1 MFIVYNFFQTLFFIF
16 RHVFRTKTKHSQPL
30 IFWNK
35 KTEEQTRNSEPDQI
49 WSNLIKSDQIWSNL
63 IKTQIWSDLIKFD
76 QIWSDLVKLVFSKNK
91 AHKNNLFVLFQV
103 FFGNWTWLWLQLL
116 SFKHSLAVKGWLL
129 QKNYVPFQAPV
140 FVLRSTDCK
149 AFGHSFWL
157 ESNAQ
162 CWKQWTQNEI
172 QKGPTHLDR
181 SSMTPIFQ
189 QNPWKKQKVSS
200 LRFPTNVF

>member
-1 MFIVYNFFQTLFFIF
+1 MFLGQKLNTHNLWFFGT
-16 RHVFRTKTKHSQPL
+16 
-30 IFWNK
+30 K
-35 KTEEQTRNSEPDQI
+35 KTEEQTRNSEP
-49 WSNLIKSDQIWSNL
+49 DQIWSNL

-76 QIWSDLVKLVFSKNK
+76 QIWSDLIRFGQTCFFQKNK
-91 AHKNNLFVLFQV
+91 THKNNLFVLFQV

-129 QKNYVPFQAPV
+129 QKNYVFFQAPV

>member
-1 MFIVYNFFQTLFFIF
+1 MFIVYIFFQTLFFIF

-35 KTEEQTRNSEPDQI
+35 KNGRTNKKFWA
-49 WSNLIKSDQIWSNL
+49 WSNLIKFDQN
-63 IKTQIWSDLIKFD
+63 SDLIRFD
-76 QIWSDLVKLVFSKNK
+76 QIWSDLIRFGQTCFFQKNK
-91 AHKNNLFVLFQV
+91 THKNNLFVLFQV

-129 QKNYVPFQAPV
+129 QKNYVFFQAPV

>member
-1 MFIVYNFFQTLFFIF
+1 MFLGQKLNTHNLWFFG
-16 RHVFRTKTKHSQPL
+16 TKKRK
-30 IFWNK
+30 NK
-35 KTEEQTRNSEPDQI
+35 QEI
-49 WSNLIKSDQIWSNL
+49 LNLIKSDQIWSKL
-63 IKTQIWSDLIKFD
+63 RFD
-76 QIWSDLVKLVFSKNK
+76 QIWSNLIRFDQIWSNLFFQKNK

-116 SFKHSLAVKGWLL
+116 SFKQSLAVKGWLL
-129 QKNYVPFQAPV
+129 QKNYVLFQAPV

>member
-1 MFIVYNFFQTLFFIF
+1 MFLGQKLNTHNLCFFG
-16 RHVFRTKTKHSQPL
+16 TKKRK
-30 IFWNK
+30 N
-35 KTEEQTRNSEPDQI
+35 EQEI
-49 WSNLIKSDQIWSNL
+49 LNLIKSDQIWSNL

-76 QIWSDLVKLVFSKNK
+76 QIWSDLIRFGQTCFFQKNK
-91 AHKNNLFVLFQV
+91 THKNNLFVLFQV

-129 QKNYVPFQAPV
+129 QKNYVLFQAPV

>member
-1 MFIVYNFFQTLFFIF
+1 MFIVYNFFFKHYFSFLDMFLGQKLNTHNLWFFG
-16 RHVFRTKTKHSQPL
+16 T
-30 IFWNK
+30 K

-49 WSNLIKSDQIWSNL
+49 WSNLIKFDQN
-63 IKTQIWSDLIKFD
+63 SDLIRFG
-76 QIWSDLVKLVFSKNK
+76 QTCFFQKNK
-91 AHKNNLFVLFQV
+91 THKNNLFVLFQV

-129 QKNYVPFQAPV
+129 QKNYVFFQAPV